1 MLKDDKKKQDNPTEE
16 KPWESQFDDD
26 RDDKGNLS
34 RVAAKSKEKGNT
46 YFAIILAVLLVL
58 MIAFPIIA
66 YTVHSSRANRP
77 GLEDSKIVVKTAD
90 SEKSKSKSTVKKA
103 KEASESQEAAESK
116 AASESKA
123 KADSEAASAKSAS
136 ESAKAQAASEQAAS
150 EQAAS
155 EQAASQ
161 QQAAADSASQ
171 QAASESA
178 ASSSQSQA
186 EASSSSSSSETAGG
200 TYTLKQG
207 EGLYRAAANNG
218 MSLSE
223 LLALNPGLTANS
235 SVAPGTALKVK

>member
-90 SEKSKSKSTVKKA
+90 SEKSKSKSTAKKA

-155 EQAASQ
+155 EQ
-161 QQAAADSASQ
+161 QAAADSASQ

-178 ASSSQSQA
+178 ASSSQA

>member
-90 SEKSKSKSTVKKA
+90 SEKSKSKSTAKKA

-123 KADSEAASAKSAS
+123 KADSEAASAKFAS
-136 ESAKAQAASEQAAS
+136 ESAKA
-150 EQAAS
+150 QAAS

-223 LLALNPGLTANS
+223 LLALNPGLTASS

>member
-136 ESAKAQAASEQAAS
+136 ESAKAQAAS
-150 EQAAS
+150 
-155 EQAASQ
+155 Q

-223 LLALNPGLTANS
+223 LLALNPGLTASS

>member
-90 SEKSKSKSTVKKA
+90 SEKSKSKSTAKKA

-136 ESAKAQAASEQAAS
+136 ESAKAQAAS

>member
-90 SEKSKSKSTVKKA
+90 SEKSKSKSTAKKA

-150 EQAAS
+150 EQ
-155 EQAASQ
+155 QAT
-161 QQAAADSASQ
+161 ADSASQ

-178 ASSSQSQA
+178 ASSSQA

>member
-1 MLKDDKKKQDNPTEE
+1 MLKDDKKKLDNQTED

-26 RDDKGNLS
+26 RDDRGNLS
-34 RVAAKSKEKGNT
+34 RVASKSKEKGNT

-90 SEKSKSKSTVKKA
+90 SEKSKSKSTAKKA

-136 ESAKAQAASEQAAS
+136 ESAKA
-150 EQAAS
+150 QAAS

>member
-1 MLKDDKKKQDNPTEE
+1 MNKQT
-16 KPWESQFDDD
+16 
-26 RDDKGNLS
+26 
-34 RVAAKSKEKGNT
+34 
-46 YFAIILAVLLVL
+46 
-58 MIAFPIIA
+58 
-66 YTVHSSRANRP
+66 
-77 GLEDSKIVVKTAD
+77 
-90 SEKSKSKSTVKKA
+90 
-103 KEASESQEAAESK
+103 
-116 AASESKA
+116 
-123 KADSEAASAKSAS
+123 
-136 ESAKAQAASEQAAS
+136 
-150 EQAAS
+150 
-155 EQAASQ
+155 SQ

-178 ASSSQSQA
+178 ASSSQA

>member
-90 SEKSKSKSTVKKA
+90 SEKSKSKSTAKKA

-123 KADSEAASAKSAS
+123 KADSESASAKSAS
-136 ESAKAQAASEQAAS
+136 ESAKA
-150 EQAAS
+150 QAAS

-186 EASSSSSSSETAGG
+186 ESSSSSSSSEIAGG

-207 EGLYRAAANNG
+207 EGLYRAAVNNG

>member
-90 SEKSKSKSTVKKA
+90 SEKSKSKSTAKKA

-123 KADSEAASAKSAS
+123 KADSESASAKSAS
-136 ESAKAQAASEQAAS
+136 ESAKA
-150 EQAAS
+150 QAAS

-186 EASSSSSSSETAGG
+186 ESSSSSSSSETAGG

-207 EGLYRAAANNG
+207 EGLYRAAVNNG

>member
-90 SEKSKSKSTVKKA
+90 SEKSKSKSTAKKA

-136 ESAKAQAASEQAAS
+136 ESAKAQE
-150 EQAAS
+150 AS

-161 QQAAADSASQ
+161 QQAAADSASE

>member
-90 SEKSKSKSTVKKA
+90 SEKSKSKSTAKKA

-136 ESAKAQAASEQAAS
+136 ESAKAQAAS
-150 EQAAS
+150 
-155 EQAASQ
+155 Q

-178 ASSSQSQA
+178 ASSSQA

>member
-150 EQAAS
+150 
-155 EQAASQ
+155 Q

-223 LLALNPGLTANS
+223 LLALNPGLTASS

>member
-150 EQAAS
+150 Q
-155 EQAASQ
+155 QQASQ

>member
-155 EQAASQ
+155 Q

-178 ASSSQSQA
+178 ASSSQA

-223 LLALNPGLTANS
+223 LLALNPGLTASS

>member
-150 EQAAS
+150 
-155 EQAASQ
+155 Q

>member
-136 ESAKAQAASEQAAS
+136 ESAKAQAAS
-150 EQAAS
+150 
-155 EQAASQ
+155 Q

>member
-90 SEKSKSKSTVKKA
+90 SEKSKSKSTAKKA

-136 ESAKAQAASEQAAS
+136 ESAKAQE
-150 EQAAS
+150 AS

-223 LLALNPGLTANS
+223 LLALNPGLTASS

>member
-150 EQAAS
+150 Q
-155 EQAASQ
+155 QAASQ

-223 LLALNPGLTANS
+223 LLALNPGLTASS

>member
-90 SEKSKSKSTVKKA
+90 SEKSKSKSTAKKA

-136 ESAKAQAASEQAAS
+136 ESAKAQAASEQ
-150 EQAAS
+150 
-155 EQAASQ
+155 
-161 QQAAADSASQ
+161 QAAADSASQ

-178 ASSSQSQA
+178 ASSSQA

>member
-16 KPWESQFDDD
+16 NPWESQFDDD

-90 SEKSKSKSTVKKA
+90 SEKSKSKSTAKKA

-123 KADSEAASAKSAS
+123 KADSE
-136 ESAKAQAASEQAAS
+136 
-150 EQAAS
+150 AAS

>member
-90 SEKSKSKSTVKKA
+90 SEKSKSKSTAKKA

-123 KADSEAASAKSAS
+123 KADSESASAKSAS
-136 ESAKAQAASEQAAS
+136 ESAKAQAAS

-186 EASSSSSSSETAGG
+186 ESSSSSSSSETAGG

-207 EGLYRAAANNG
+207 EGLYRAAVNNG

>member
-90 SEKSKSKSTVKKA
+90 SEKSKSKSTAKKA

-123 KADSEAASAKSAS
+123 KADSEAASAKFAS
-136 ESAKAQAASEQAAS
+136 ESAKA
-150 EQAAS
+150 QAAS

>member
-90 SEKSKSKSTVKKA
+90 SEKSKSKSTAKKA

-123 KADSEAASAKSAS
+123 KANSEAASAKSAS

-150 EQAAS
+150 EQ
-155 EQAASQ
+155 QAT
-161 QQAAADSASQ
+161 ADSASQ

-178 ASSSQSQA
+178 ASSSQA

>member
-90 SEKSKSKSTVKKA
+90 SEKSKSKSTAKKA

-136 ESAKAQAASEQAAS
+136 ESAKA
-150 EQAAS
+150 QAAS

>member
-90 SEKSKSKSTVKKA
+90 SEKSKSKSTAKKA

-136 ESAKAQAASEQAAS
+136 ESAKAQEASEQAT
-150 EQAAS
+150 
-155 EQAASQ
+155 SQ

-178 ASSSQSQA
+178 ASSSQA

-207 EGLYRAAANNG
+207 EGLYRVAANNG

>member
-90 SEKSKSKSTVKKA
+90 SEKSKSKSTAKKA

-136 ESAKAQAASEQAAS
+136 ESAKAQAASQ
-150 EQAAS
+150 
-155 EQAASQ
+155 QAASQ

>member
-90 SEKSKSKSTVKKA
+90 SEKSKSKSTAKKA

-150 EQAAS
+150 EQ
-155 EQAASQ
+155 
-161 QQAAADSASQ
+161 QAAADSASE

-178 ASSSQSQA
+178 ASSSQA

>member
-155 EQAASQ
+155 Q

-223 LLALNPGLTANS
+223 LLALNPGLTASS

>member
-90 SEKSKSKSTVKKA
+90 SEKSKSKSTAKKA

-136 ESAKAQAASEQAAS
+136 ESAKAQE
-150 EQAAS
+150 AS

>member
-90 SEKSKSKSTVKKA
+90 SEKSKSKSTAKKA
-103 KEASESQEAAESK
+103 KEASESQERAESK

-150 EQAAS
+150 
-155 EQAASQ
+155 Q

-171 QAASESA
+171 QAALESA
-178 ASSSQSQA
+178 ASSSSEQA
-186 EASSSSSSSETAGG
+186 TSTSSSSETAGG

>member
-90 SEKSKSKSTVKKA
+90 SEKSKSKSTAKKA

-136 ESAKAQAASEQAAS
+136 ESAKA
-150 EQAAS
+150 
-155 EQAASQ
+155 QAASQ

>member
-90 SEKSKSKSTVKKA
+90 SEKSKSKSTAKKA

-150 EQAAS
+150 EQ
-155 EQAASQ
+155 
-161 QQAAADSASQ
+161 QAAADSASQ

-178 ASSSQSQA
+178 ASSSQA
-186 EASSSSSSSETAGG
+186 EASSSLSSSETAGG

>member
-90 SEKSKSKSTVKKA
+90 SEKSKSKSTAKKA

-150 EQAAS
+150 E
-155 EQAASQ
+155 

>member
-90 SEKSKSKSTVKKA
+90 SEKSKSKSTAKKA
-103 KEASESQEAAESK
+103 KEASESQERAESK

-123 KADSEAASAKSAS
+123 KADSEAAS
-136 ESAKAQAASEQAAS
+136 ESAKAQEASQ
-150 EQAAS
+150 
-155 EQAASQ
+155 QAASQ

-178 ASSSQSQA
+178 ASSLSQQA
-186 EASSSSSSSETAGG
+186 TSSSSSETAGG

>member
-90 SEKSKSKSTVKKA
+90 SEKSKSKSTAKKA

-150 EQAAS
+150 EQ
-155 EQAASQ
+155 
-161 QQAAADSASQ
+161 QAAADSASQ

-186 EASSSSSSSETAGG
+186 ESSSSSSSSEIAGG

-207 EGLYRAAANNG
+207 EGLYRAAVNNG

>member
-155 EQAASQ
+155 Q

>member
-90 SEKSKSKSTVKKA
+90 SEKSKSKSTAKKA

-136 ESAKAQAASEQAAS
+136 ESAKAQAASEQ
-150 EQAAS
+150 QAT
-155 EQAASQ
+155 
-161 QQAAADSASQ
+161 ADSASQ

-178 ASSSQSQA
+178 ASSSQA

>member
-90 SEKSKSKSTVKKA
+90 SEKSKSKSTAKKA

-136 ESAKAQAASEQAAS
+136 ESAKA
-150 EQAAS
+150 QAAS

-223 LLALNPGLTANS
+223 LLALNPGLTASS